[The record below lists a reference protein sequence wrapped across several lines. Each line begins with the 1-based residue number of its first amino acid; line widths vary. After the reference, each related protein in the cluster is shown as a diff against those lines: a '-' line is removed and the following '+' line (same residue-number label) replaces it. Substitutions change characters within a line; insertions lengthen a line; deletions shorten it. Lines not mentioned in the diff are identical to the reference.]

1 MSIQASGSKS
11 GCLGY
16 FFVCMIIKEVFMS
29 YKVITIGHQYG
40 SGARDIAKELAKRLN
55 YSYYDSEITT
65 KMAEQSGFTT
75 EFANAHSEKGSH
87 TNIVMFTLNNW
98 AGGSMSA
105 SDQLFIKQKEIIS
118 DLVKKENCVIVGH
131 CGDYVLKD
139 NDDTFHISIN
149 SDREERIDRI
159 QNVYK
164 ENISM
169 DDLVDIDKRRMTYYR
184 FYTNRKINDIL
195 NYDLV
200 INRAHYTN
208 DECVE
213 LLLTFINQWSKE
225 EK

>member
-1 MSIQASGSKS
+1 
-11 GCLGY
+11 
-16 FFVCMIIKEVFMS
+16 MS

-65 KMAEQSGFTT
+65 KMAEKSGFTA

-118 DLVKKENCVIVGH
+118 ELVKKENCVIVGH
-131 CGDYVLKD
+131 CSDYVLKD
-139 NDDTFHISIN
+139 HDGAFHISIN
-149 SDREERIDRI
+149 SSLEDRDNRIKH
-159 QNVYK
+159 VYK
-164 ENISM
+164 ENVSL
-169 DDLVDIDKRRMTYYR
+169 DDLKNIDKRRMTYYR
-184 FYTNRKINDIL
+184 YYTNRKVNDVL

-200 INRAHYTN
+200 INRVHYSN
-208 DECVE
+208 EECVE
-213 LLLTFINQWSKE
+213 ILLSVIDQWLKE
-225 EK
+225 ED

>member
-1 MSIQASGSKS
+1 
-11 GCLGY
+11 
-16 FFVCMIIKEVFMS
+16 MS

-55 YSYYDSEITT
+55 YSYYDSAITA
-65 KMAEQSGFTT
+65 KMAEKSGFTA
-75 EFANAHSEKGSH
+75 EFANAHSEKGSSH

-118 DLVKKENCVIVGH
+118 DLVQKENCVIVGH
-131 CGDYVLKD
+131 CGDYLLKD
-139 NDDTFHISIN
+139 NDDAFHISIN
-149 SDREERIDRI
+149 SDRDERIERI
-159 QNVYK
+159 QNVYQ

-208 DECVE
+208 EECVE
-213 LLLTFINQWSKE
+213 LLLTFINQWLKE